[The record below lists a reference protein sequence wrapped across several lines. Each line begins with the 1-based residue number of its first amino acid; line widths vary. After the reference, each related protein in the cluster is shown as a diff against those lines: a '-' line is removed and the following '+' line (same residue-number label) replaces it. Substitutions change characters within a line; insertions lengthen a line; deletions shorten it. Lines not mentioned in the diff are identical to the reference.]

1 MPGGVATLNHRL
13 ITVVPPGQIA
23 GVVSCR
29 HWRVLSR
36 VGIGGVVSCRHRSMQ
51 MLIDRAEAHL
61 PIPAGIS
68 VISRWLSEATPP
80 ERDTTRNKAIPEG
93 LQNEED
99 EVPND
104 FKFHD
109 EEFWHPSGMRRYF
122 ATMSGGVA
130 ALNHRL
136 ITIVPPGQSF
146 GSIPVLMTTTKS
158 MTTTTP

>member
-1 MPGGVATLNHRL
+1 MSRRCPVVSLTLNHRL

-29 HWRVLSR
+29 DWRVLSH

-80 ERDTTRNKAIPEG
+80 EHDPTRNKPIPEG
-93 LQNEED
+93 LQDEED
-99 EVPND
+99 EAPND

-109 EEFWHPSGMRRYF
+109 EEFWHPSGMQSLFGDVVRWCRC
-122 ATMSGGVA
+122 AQPPANHCCPSG
-130 ALNHRL
+130 
-136 ITIVPPGQSF
+136 TI
-146 GSIPVLMTTTKS
+146 II
-158 MTTTTP
+158 